1 MTPMYIETRFI
12 ISSLTY
18 KTSALGLPVD
28 YVCSSPCIDGV
39 FEIGANPKPL
49 QSKTQSV
56 GAT

>member
-28 YVCSSPCIDGV
+28 IWPGFTVRYRVEQYAGPHIS
-39 FEIGANPKPL
+39 
-49 QSKTQSV
+49 
-56 GAT
+56 

>member
-1 MTPMYIETRFI
+1 MYIETRFI

-18 KTSALGLPVD
+18 KTNALGLPVD